1 MAHKPIRAVARG
13 LEMLEALNRLGTATA
28 LALARET
35 GIPRPTI
42 YRLLETMV
50 LSGHVA
56 AMGERYTLRLR
67 VRALSDGF
75 EDEAW
80 IAEIAAP
87 ALRAL
92 TARIRWPCDVG
103 TLEGLEMVIRETT
116 HGVAPF
122 SIDRAMLGR
131 RLPMLES
138 SMGRAYLAFA
148 PAAER
153 AALLRMLGP
162 PAGFARRLGETRRR
176 GFALRAGGGPWPHTG
191 SVALPIR
198 AAGRVLGCVNAIWM
212 ARAVPPEEGI
222 RQCLEPLR
230 ETADRIEAAIASA
243 QAAAQKGE
251 T

>member
-1 MAHKPIRAVARG
+1 MAHKPIRAVTRG
-13 LEMLEALNRLGTATA
+13 LELLEALNRHGTATA
-28 LALARET
+28 LVLSRET
-35 GIPRPTI
+35 GIPRATI

-50 LSGHVA
+50 QSGHLA

-87 ALRAL
+87 ALLAL

-103 TLEGLEMVIRETT
+103 TLEGMAMVIRETT
-116 HGVAPF
+116 HRVAPF

-138 SMGRAYLAFA
+138 SMGQAYLAFC
-148 PAAER
+148 PPAER
-153 AALLRMLGP
+153 AALLGMLGA
-162 PAGFARRLGETRRR
+162 PAGFARRLGEARRR
-176 GFALRAGGGPWPHTG
+176 GYALRAGGGPWPHTG
-191 SVALPIR
+191 SIALPIM
-198 AAGRVLGCVNAIWM
+198 AEGRVLGCVNAIWM

-230 ETADRIEAAIASA
+230 ETAARIEAAIA
-243 QAAAQKGE
+243 AAGA
-251 T
+251 

>member
-1 MAHKPIRAVARG
+1 MPAKPIRAVARA
-13 LEMLEALNRLGTATA
+13 LEVLEALNRHGTATA
-28 LALARET
+28 LMLARET
-35 GIPRPTI
+35 GIPRPTV
-42 YRLLETMV
+42 YRLLETLV
-50 LSGHVA
+50 GTGHVA
-56 AMGERYTLRLR
+56 GLGERYTLRLR

-87 ALRAL
+87 ALLAL

-103 TLEGLEMVIRETT
+103 TLEGTEMVIRETT

-138 SMGRAYLAFA
+138 SMGQAYLAFC
-148 PAAER
+148 PAGER
-153 AALLRMLGP
+153 AALLRMLGAQ
-162 PAGFARRLGETRRR
+162 AGFARRLGETRRR
-176 GFALRAGGGPWPHTG
+176 GYALRAGGGPWPHTG
-191 SVALPIR
+191 SIALPIM
-198 AAGRVLGCVNAIWM
+198 AGGQILGCINAIWM

-230 ETADRIEAAIASA
+230 ETAAVIEGSIAATR
-243 QAAAQKGE
+243 K
-251 T
+251 

>member
-13 LEMLEALNRLGTATA
+13 LELLEALNRHGTATV
-28 LALARET
+28 LVLSRET
-35 GIPRPTI
+35 GIPRATI

-50 LSGHVA
+50 RSGHVA

-87 ALRAL
+87 ALLAL

-103 TLEGLEMVIRETT
+103 TLEGTEMVIRETT
-116 HGVAPF
+116 HRVAPF

-131 RLPMLES
+131 RLPLLES
-138 SMGRAYLAFA
+138 SMGQAYLAFC
-148 PAAER
+148 PAEER
-153 AALLRMLGP
+153 AALLRMLGA
-162 PAGFARRLGETRRR
+162 PAGFARRLADTRRR
-176 GFALRAGGGPWPHTG
+176 GYALRAGGGPWPHTG
-191 SVALPIR
+191 SVALPIM
-198 AAGRVLGCVNAIWM
+198 AGGHLRGCINAIWM
-212 ARAVPPEEGI
+212 ARAVSPEEGI

-230 ETADRIEAAIASA
+230 EARAGIEAAIARA
-243 QAAAQKGE
+243 QAAPQEGE